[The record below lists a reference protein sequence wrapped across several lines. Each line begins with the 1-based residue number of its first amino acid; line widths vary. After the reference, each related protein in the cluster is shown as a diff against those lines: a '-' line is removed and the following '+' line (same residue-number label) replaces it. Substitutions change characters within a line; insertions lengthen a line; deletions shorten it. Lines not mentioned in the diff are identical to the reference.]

1 MDMRA
6 AKPKGFHPT
15 FAISLNLTF
24 EPTPAKA
31 IDSRNGMMLDFNTV
45 LARIHALWN
54 AGLVTDLN
62 PDACAGY
69 KSQQSDGPLEEAG

>member
-1 MDMRA
+1 MPRATAPAVIDMRA

-31 IDSRNGMMLDFNTV
+31 IDSRNGMMLDFNQV
-45 LARIHALWN
+45 
-54 AGLVTDLN
+54 
-62 PDACAGY
+62 
-69 KSQQSDGPLEEAG
+69 